1 MTGSDADGG
10 SSGDV
15 RDVRDARRWWV
26 LAFQLPAQPAYARV
40 KIWRRLQ
47 AVGAAS
53 FKNALYLMPATED
66 ALEDFEWTLREV
78 RDAGGE
84 GLILDARAVQGFTDD
99 EIIAIFDSAREEQY
113 RALAEEIR
121 AYTARFDRKCERPT
135 TEETAAQYAR
145 FHTRISAVE
154 AIDFFQ
160 ANGRE
165 RVRAL
170 LRELEPDNTSI
181 DTKGGEA
188 AMESGK
194 LTSLK
199 GRTWVTRANVHVD
212 RMASAWLIRRWI
224 DSEAHFKFVGERHY
238 RPMAAEIRFD
248 MYEAEFTHEGDR
260 CTFELLVGKLD
271 VNDAALSAIA
281 EIIHDLD
288 LKDQKYGRKETAG
301 VQQLLAGIVASQSSD
316 DARIERAANLFDDLY
331 HSFERAR

>member
-1 MTGSDADGG
+1 MTSDADDG
-10 SSGDV
+10 GDV
-15 RDVRDARRWWV
+15 RRWWA

-53 FKNALYLMPATED
+53 FKNALYLMPATEE

-121 AYTARFDRKCERPT
+121 VYTARFDRKCERPT
-135 TEETAAQYAR
+135 TEEAAAQYAR
-145 FHTRISAVE
+145 FHTRICAVE

-165 RVRAL
+165 QARAL
-170 LRELEPDNTSI
+170 LRELEPRNTSV
-181 DTKGGEA
+181 DTKEDES

-238 RPMAAEIRFD
+238 RPMATEIRFD

-271 VNDAALSAIA
+271 VDDAALSAIA

-301 VQQLLAGIVASQSSD
+301 VQQLLAGIVASQSAD
-316 DARIERAANLFDDLY
+316 AARIERAANLFDDLY

>member
-1 MTGSDADGG
+1 MTSSAPEDG
-10 SSGDV
+10 
-15 RDVRDARRWWV
+15 DARRWWV

-53 FKNALYLMPATED
+53 FKNALYLMPATDE

-84 GLILDARAVQGFTDD
+84 GLILDARAVQGFTDE
-99 EIIAIFDSAREEQY
+99 EIIAIFDAAREEQY
-113 RALAEEIR
+113 RAVAEEIR
-121 AYTARFDRKCERPT
+121 AFSTRFERKRDPPT
-135 TEETAAQYAR
+135 SEETATQHAR
-145 FHTRISAVE
+145 FHGRISAIE

-165 RVRAL
+165 QVRAL
-170 LRELEPDNTSI
+170 LRELEPRSI
-181 DTKGGEA
+181 SVDTLGAEP
-188 AMESGK
+188 AMETEK

-212 RMASAWLIRRWI
+212 RMASAWLIRRWV
-224 DSEAHFKFVGERHY
+224 DPDARFKWVADRNY
-238 RPMAAEIRFD
+238 RPVESEIRFD
-248 MYEAEFTHEGDR
+248 MYQAEFTHEGDQ
-260 CTFELLVGKLD
+260 CTFEVLVSRLELKDG
-271 VNDAALSAIA
+271 ALSAIA

-288 LKDQKYGRKETAG
+288 LKDQKFGRKETAG
-301 VQQLLAGIVASQSSD
+301 VQQLLAGIVASQPSD
-316 DARIERAANLFDDLY
+316 DGRIERATNLFDDLY

>member
-1 MTGSDADGG
+1 MTVSEADGG
-10 SSGDV
+10 DL
-15 RDVRDARRWWV
+15 RKARRWWV

-47 AVGAAS
+47 AVGATS
-53 FKNALYLMPATED
+53 FKSALYLMPGTEE

-84 GLILDARAVQGFTDD
+84 GLILDARTVQGFTDD
-99 EIIAIFDSAREEQY
+99 EIIAMFDSAREEQY
-113 RALAEEIR
+113 RAVAEEIR
-121 AYTARFDRKCERPT
+121 AYIARFDRKRERPT
-135 TEETAAQYAR
+135 TEETAAQHAR
-145 FHTRISAVE
+145 FHTRISAIE

-165 RVRAL
+165 QVRAL
-170 LRELEPDNTSI
+170 LRDLEPDNTS
-181 DTKGGEA
+181 DASGDGP
-188 AMESGK
+188 AMETDDI
-194 LTSLK
+194 TSLK

-224 DSEAHFKFVGERHY
+224 DPQVHFKFVAERHY
-238 RPMAAEIRFD
+238 RPTAAEIRFD
-248 MYEAEFTHEGDR
+248 MYEAEFTHEGDQ
-260 CTFELLVGKLD
+260 CTFEVLVGRLD
-271 VNDAALSAIA
+271 VKDAALSAIA

-316 DARIERAANLFDDLY
+316 GARIERAANLFDDLY
-331 HSFERAR
+331 HSFERT

>member
-1 MTGSDADGG
+1 MTGSTTEDGG
-10 SSGDV
+10 DV
-15 RDVRDARRWWV
+15 RRWWV

-53 FKNALYLMPATED
+53 FKNALYLMPATEE

-84 GLILDARAVQGFTDD
+84 GLILDARAEQGFSDE

-113 RALAEEIR
+113 RAVAEEIR
-121 AYTARFDRKCERPT
+121 AFSARFERKRDPPT
-135 TEETAAQYAR
+135 AEETAAQHHR
-145 FHTRISAVE
+145 FHARISAIE

-165 RVRAL
+165 QVRAL
-170 LRELEPDNTSI
+170 LRGLEPQNISV
-181 DTKGGEA
+181 DTLGAEPV
-188 AMESGK
+188 MESAR
-194 LTSLK
+194 LSSLK

-212 RMASAWLIRRWI
+212 RMASAWLIRRWV
-224 DSEAHFKFVGERHY
+224 DPDARFKWIAERHY
-238 RPMAAEIRFD
+238 RPAAAEIRFD
-248 MYEAEFTHEGDR
+248 MYQAEFTHEGDR
-260 CTFELLVGKLD
+260 CTFEVLVGRLD
-271 VNDAALSAIA
+271 QEDAALSAIA

-288 LKDQKYGRKETAG
+288 LKDQKFGRKETAG
-301 VQQLLAGIVASQSSD
+301 VQQLLAGIVASQPSD

-331 HSFERAR
+331 YSFERAR

>member
-1 MTGSDADGG
+1 MSSSAAKDGT
-10 SSGDV
+10 
-15 RDVRDARRWWV
+15 ARRWWV
-26 LAFQLPAQPAYARV
+26 LAFQLPAQPAYPRV

-53 FKNALYLMPATED
+53 FKNALYLMPATEE

-84 GLILDARAVQGFTDD
+84 GLILDARAVEGFTDE
-99 EIIAIFDSAREEQY
+99 EIIAIFDAAREEQY
-113 RALAEEIR
+113 RAVAEEIR
-121 AYTARFDRKCERPT
+121 VFSARLERKRDPPTAEEVATQHARFQGRI
-135 TEETAAQYAR
+135 AA
-145 FHTRISAVE
+145 IE

-165 RVRAL
+165 QVRAL
-170 LRELEPDNTSI
+170 LRDFAPQNISVDTLGAEP
-181 DTKGGEA
+181 
-188 AMESGK
+188 AMQTEK

-199 GRTWVTRANVHVD
+199 GRTWVTRANIHVD

-224 DSEAHFKFVGERHY
+224 DPEARFKWVADRHY
-238 RPMAAEIRFD
+238 RPAPAEIRFD
-248 MYEAEFTHEGDR
+248 MYQAEFTHEGDQ
-260 CTFELLVGKLD
+260 CTFEVLVGRLD
-271 VNDAALSAIA
+271 AKDAALSAIA

-288 LKDQKYGRKETAG
+288 LKDQKYDRKETAG
-301 VQQLLAGIVASQSSD
+301 VQQLLAGIVASQPSD

>member
-1 MTGSDADGG
+1 MTAITAGDG
-10 SSGDV
+10 
-15 RDVRDARRWWV
+15 DARRWWV

-53 FKNALYLMPATED
+53 FKNALYLMPATDE

-84 GLILDARAVQGFTDD
+84 GLILDARAVQGFTDE
-99 EIIAIFDSAREEQY
+99 EIIAIFDAAREEQY
-113 RALAEEIR
+113 RAIAEEIR
-121 AYTARFDRKCERPT
+121 AFSARFERKRNPPT
-135 TEETAAQYAR
+135 AEEAATQHAR
-145 FHTRISAVE
+145 FHGRISAIE

-165 RVRAL
+165 QVRAL
-170 LRELEPDNTSI
+170 LRELEPRNISV
-181 DTKGGEA
+181 DTLGAEP
-188 AMESGK
+188 AMETEK
-194 LTSLK
+194 LTSLR

-212 RMASAWLIRRWI
+212 RMASAWLIRRWV
-224 DSEAHFKFVGERHY
+224 DPDARFKWVADRNY
-238 RPMAAEIRFD
+238 RPADSEIRFD
-248 MYEAEFTHEGDR
+248 MYQAEFTHKGDQ
-260 CTFELLVGKLD
+260 CTFEVLLGRLELKD
-271 VNDAALSAIA
+271 SALSAIA

-288 LKDQKYGRKETAG
+288 LKDQKFGRKEAAG
-301 VQQLLAGIVASQSSD
+301 VQQLLAGIVASQPAD

>member
-1 MTGSDADGG
+1 MSLFAPEDGA
-10 SSGDV
+10 
-15 RDVRDARRWWV
+15 ARRWWV

-53 FKNALYLMPATED
+53 FKNALYLMPATDE

-99 EIIAIFDSAREEQY
+99 EIIAIFDAAREEQY
-113 RALAEEIR
+113 RAIGEEIR
-121 AYTARFDRKCERPT
+121 AFAARFERKRDPPGA
-135 TEETAAQYAR
+135 EETATQHAR
-145 FHTRISAVE
+145 FLARISAIE

-165 RVRAL
+165 QVRAL
-170 LRELEPDNTSI
+170 LRELEPRNISI
-181 DTKGGEA
+181 DTLGAEP
-188 AMESGK
+188 AMQTEK
-194 LTSLK
+194 LASLK

-212 RMASAWLIRRWI
+212 RMASAWLIRRWV
-224 DSEAHFKFVGERHY
+224 DPEAKFKWVADRNY
-238 RPMAAEIRFD
+238 RPEASEIRFD
-248 MYEAEFTHEGDR
+248 MYQAEFTHEGDH
-260 CTFELLVGKLD
+260 CTFEVLLDRLELK
-271 VNDAALSAIA
+271 DAALGVIA

-288 LKDQKYGRKETAG
+288 LKDQKFGRKETAG

-316 DARIERAANLFDDLY
+316 DGRIERATNLFDDLY
-331 HSFERAR
+331 HSFERAH

>member
-1 MTGSDADGG
+1 MNSPTPEQGA
-10 SSGDV
+10 
-15 RDVRDARRWWV
+15 ARRWWV

-53 FKNALYLMPATED
+53 FKNALYLMPATDE

-99 EIIAIFDSAREEQY
+99 EIIAIFDAAREEQY
-113 RALAEEIR
+113 RAIAEEIR
-121 AYTARFDRKCERPT
+121 AFSVRFERKRDPPGA
-135 TEETAAQYAR
+135 EETATQHAR
-145 FHTRISAVE
+145 FRGRISAIE

-165 RVRAL
+165 QVRAL
-170 LRELEPDNTSI
+170 LRELEPRNISV
-181 DTKGGEA
+181 DTLGAEP
-188 AMESGK
+188 AMQTEV

-212 RMASAWLIRRWI
+212 RMASAWLIRRWV
-224 DSEAHFKFVGERHY
+224 DPEAKFKWVADRNY
-238 RPMAAEIRFD
+238 RPEASEIRFD
-248 MYEAEFTHEGDR
+248 MYQAEFTHEGDQ
-260 CTFELLVGKLD
+260 CTFEVLLNRLELKD
-271 VNDAALSAIA
+271 VALAAIA

-288 LKDQKYGRKETAG
+288 LKDQKFGRKETAG
-301 VQQLLAGIVASQSSD
+301 VQQLLAGIVGSQPSD
-316 DARIERAANLFDDLY
+316 DARIERATNIFDDLY
-331 HSFERAR
+331 HSFDRAH

>member
-1 MTGSDADGG
+1 MTDTTAENGGDDARA
-10 SSGDV
+10 V
-15 RDVRDARRWWV
+15 RRWWV
-26 LAFQLPAQPAYARV
+26 LAYQLPAQPGYARV

-47 AVGAAS
+47 AVGAAT
-53 FKNALYLMPATED
+53 FKNALYLMPATDE

-113 RALAEEIR
+113 RAIAQEIR
-121 AYTARFDRKCERPT
+121 AYTARFDRKRERPT
-135 TEETAAQYAR
+135 TEDTAAQHAR
-145 FHTRISAVE
+145 FHTRISSIE

-160 ANGRE
+160 ANGCE
-165 RVRAL
+165 QARAL
-170 LRELEPDNTSI
+170 LHELEPDNTSI
-181 DTKGGEA
+181 DTSGDKP
-188 AMESGK
+188 AMETEK
-194 LTSLK
+194 LAALK

-224 DSEAHFKFVGERHY
+224 DPEVHFKFVAERHY
-238 RPMAAEIRFD
+238 RPTAAEVRFD

-260 CTFELLVGKLD
+260 CTFEVLVRRLD
-271 VNDAALSAIA
+271 VKDAALSAIA

-288 LKDQKYGRKETAG
+288 LKDQKFGREETAG
-301 VQQLLAGIVASQSSD
+301 VQQLLAGIVASQCSD